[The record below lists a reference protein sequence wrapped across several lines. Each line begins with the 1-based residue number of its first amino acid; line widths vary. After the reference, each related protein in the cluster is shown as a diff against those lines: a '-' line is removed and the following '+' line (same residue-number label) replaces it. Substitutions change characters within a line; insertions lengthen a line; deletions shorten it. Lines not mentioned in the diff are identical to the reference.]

1 MNPFLLAI
9 ARQTGQGLIRGDQP
23 TLGIPT
29 PPIRYPGAMD
39 RPMPPGLD
47 AGAGPDMSAYAP
59 EPLGPIPSIAPEQ
72 PAAPDAPSFRD
83 RLLGAIG
90 QSVGS
95 FSKAQQRPDRIFVRN
110 G

>member
-1 MNPFLLAI
+1 MNPFLAAI
-9 ARQTGQGLIRGDQP
+9 ARTGGLVRGDQP

-29 PPIRYPGAMD
+29 PPIRYPGAMN

-47 AGAGPDMSAYAP
+47 AGAGPDMSGYAP
-59 EPLGPIPSIAPEQ
+59 QPLGPIPSIAPEA
-72 PAAPDAPSFRD
+72 PTAPDAMSFKD

-90 QSVGS
+90 QSLGS
-95 FSKAQQRPDRIFVRN
+95 FGQQGRQQPRIFTRN